1 MSSSGCT
8 SWEKCCLYTFYNKK
22 IYRLICVKKWN
33 VYMHM
38 YVIVHKCSDNF
49 VEKEMGL

>member
-22 IYRLICVKKWN
+22 NGLICVKKWN
-33 VYMHM
+33 AYMHM
-38 YVIVHKCSDNF
+38 NVIVHKCSDNF
-49 VEKEMGL
+49 VEKEVGL